1 MNSPAVSRK
10 VLRLTAGVVWT
21 AVGLALCIVAV
32 HWLVI
37 AHRHWVVALAT
48 GIIIGAFVYRFGFLR
63 LVQKNIARI
72 IEQAPGRNK
81 VCLFSFQ
88 SWRSYGIIIIMMG
101 MGYGLRHLAISRIY
115 LVPIYMAIGIGL
127 FLASLHYYAGAQ

>member
-1 MNSPAVSRK
+1 MNSPAVSRR

-32 HWLVI
+32 HWLIITHGHWVI
-37 AHRHWVVALAT
+37 ALIAGV
-48 GIIIGAFVYRFGFLR
+48 IIGAFVYRFGFLR
-63 LVQKNIARI
+63 LVRKNIARI

-127 FLASLHYYAGAQ
+127 FLASLHYYTGAP

>member
-21 AVGLALCIVAV
+21 AVGLALCVAAA
-32 HWLVI
+32 HWLVVT
-37 AHRHWVVALAT
+37 HSHWIVPLSMGV
-48 GIIIGAFVYRFGFLR
+48 IVGAFIYRFGFLR
-63 LVQKNIARI
+63 LVNKNKARI
-72 IEQAPGRNK
+72 SEQAPGSNK
-81 VCLFSFQ
+81 VCLFAFQ

-101 MGYGLRHLAISRIY
+101 MGYGLRHLSISRIY

-127 FLASLHYYAGAQ
+127 FLASLHYYAGA